1 MKTEQP
7 ETEPPAQQ
15 IGGQHAQ
22 PQTQQSAETP
32 SQQFGGVSSRER
44 RARSNR
50 TWQHLLI
57 YYKTGKTARAIE
69 STPGPILVLYKKGF
83 LN

>member
-50 TWQHLLI
+50 TWQQMQ
-57 YYKTGKTARAIE
+57 YMGAAPEFPDDQDDGARGNE
-69 STPGPILVLYKKGF
+69 PG
-83 LN
+83 